1 MTLHELFEFYIA
13 LDIIVLSDVVSSTE
27 ETIMNKILKQVH
39 PYEIYYSEYENRWS
53 TYIKDDSQLSGRKR
67 VVRKQKGA
75 LEKFLLE
82 HYRLQ
87 LNMVK
92 TYTFENLYVEFMQ
105 YKNATTSK
113 SNVDA
118 YIKSYKRFYKD
129 DPIIHEDLSKIAVP
143 TLRVWLETKIR
154 QHKLNYKA
162 YNKMA
167 VVFNQLYKY
176 AIQMEYIEKNP
187 FDRIDVRSLGLYNTP
202 KKNSKDKVFSKS
214 ETKDINKVAFDDFTD
229 KPNCVPLAVL
239 LTFQTGLRISEIVAL
254 KWEDVDLETKT
265 LRVCRFERVQQD
277 FTEDF
282 ETLTNCEH
290 VIIEC
295 DTKGDFGE
303 RLVDLTDDA
312 LYILHML
319 EDYYKSEHL
328 ESEWLF
334 VNKKGRI
341 HNRAMDLRIRKY
353 CRLTG
358 IKEKSLHKVRST
370 YISMLRA
377 SGMSFEKIREEV
389 GHKSILTTANHY
401 LYDTEEDE
409 ENRRI
414 LNKGLNILTTA

>member
-1 MTLHELFEFYIA
+1 MELNDLFEFPIN
-13 LDIIVLSDVVSSTE
+13 LGIIVLSDVVSSTE
-27 ETIMNKILKQVH
+27 DIIMNKILKQVH

-53 TYIKDDSQLSGRKR
+53 TYIKDDSLVSGRKR

-105 YKNATTSK
+105 YK
-113 SNVDA
+113 
-118 YIKSYKRFYKD
+118 
-129 DPIIHEDLSKIAVP
+129 
-143 TLRVWLETKIR
+143 
-154 QHKLNYKA
+154 LNYKA

-176 AIQMEYIEKNP
+176 AIQMEYIDKNP

-202 KKNSKDKVFSKS
+202 
-214 ETKDINKVAFDDFTD
+214 
-229 KPNCVPLAVL
+229 NCVPLAVL
-239 LTFQTGLRISEIVAL
+239 LTFQTGLRIGEIVAL
-254 KWEDVDLETKT
+254 KWEDIDFESKT

-277 FTEDF
+277 FTDDF

-290 VIIEC
+290 VIVEC
-295 DTKGDFGE
+295 NTKGDFGE

-312 LYILHML
+312 IYILNML
-319 EDYYKSEHL
+319 KDYYESEHL

-334 VNKKGRI
+334 VNKHGRI

-358 IKEKSLHKVRST
+358 IKERSLHKVRST

-389 GHKSILTTANHY
+389 GHKSVLTTANHY
-401 LYDTEEDE
+401 LYDTEEDV

-414 LNKGLNILTTA
+414 LNKGLNIRNLA